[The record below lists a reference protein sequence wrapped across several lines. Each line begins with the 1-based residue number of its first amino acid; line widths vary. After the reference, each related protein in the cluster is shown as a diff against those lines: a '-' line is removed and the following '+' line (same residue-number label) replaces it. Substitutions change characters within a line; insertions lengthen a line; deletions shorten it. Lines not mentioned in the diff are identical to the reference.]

1 MNKTG
6 LAIVAAFL
14 FGAVSAVFGADAP
27 QAGFSL
33 TIYSTADPATFD
45 PQDYARQ
52 AAQNAYYF
60 LQNPLPGFGVVR
72 ENRNIHLEAGDNTLR
87 FTDVAQQIDPTTV
100 SFQALTS
107 PGSASVLEQNYE
119 YDLVSAD
126 KILGK
131 YLGQGVALTRRGANG
146 AEVLQGDLLSF
157 DDSNLVIQQASGDV
171 QVIPRGND
179 LMGIQL
185 AKSDTGLITKPT
197 LVWKIHSDKGQDQL
211 AQVTY
216 QTSSLTWRAD
226 YNLTLDAAEDAADLG
241 AWVTIMNESGASY
254 PDARLKLVAGD
265 VQRIQPPRP
274 VYQMARSVA
283 GLAGEAEQG
292 FVEKPFF
299 EYHLYTLGRTTS
311 VSNNSTKQIELFEPK
326 LGVPVTKTYVY
337 FGAGEELRNWN
348 YGGAPNLDSGL
359 GTQANKKVDVYLVLN
374 NSEKNGLGIPL
385 PAGRIR
391 AYKRDEADGS
401 SEFIGEDVV
410 QHTPKDEE
418 VRMKLGSAFDIVGDR
433 RQTDFSVNTNG
444 HESTESFEIK
454 VRNHKSDAVHVIVRE
469 NLYRWAN
476 WEITAASDSWEKKDF
491 RTIEFP
497 VDVGKDGEKTVTYTV
512 RYTW

>member
-6 LAIVAAFL
+6 LAIVAAFV
-14 FGAVSAVFGADAP
+14 FGAVSAVAGADAP
-27 QAGFSL
+27 QSGFSL
-33 TIYSTADPATFD
+33 TIYSTADPASFD

-52 AAQNAYYF
+52 QAQNAYYF

-131 YLGQGVALTRRGANG
+131 YLGQGVSIMRRNPTG
-146 AEVLQGDLLSF
+146 AETIQGDLLSF

-197 LVWKIHSDKGQDQL
+197 LVWRIHSDKAQDQL

-274 VYQMARSVA
+274 VFQMARSVA
-283 GLAGEAEQG
+283 GLAGARSRG
-292 FVEKPFF
+292 LWKSRFLNITFIRWG
-299 EYHLYTLGRTTS
+299 GRRR
-311 VSNNSTKQIELFEPK
+311 F
-326 LGVPVTKTYVY
+326 
-337 FGAGEELRNWN
+337 
-348 YGGAPNLDSGL
+348 
-359 GTQANKKVDVYLVLN
+359 
-374 NSEKNGLGIPL
+374 
-385 PAGRIR
+385 RI
-391 AYKRDEADGS
+391 
-401 SEFIGEDVV
+401 
-410 QHTPKDEE
+410 
-418 VRMKLGSAFDIVGDR
+418 
-433 RQTDFSVNTNG
+433 
-444 HESTESFEIK
+444 
-454 VRNHKSDAVHVIVRE
+454 
-469 NLYRWAN
+469 
-476 WEITAASDSWEKKDF
+476 
-491 RTIEFP
+491 
-497 VDVGKDGEKTVTYTV
+497 TV
-512 RYTW
+512 RSRLNSLIRSWVCR

>member
-6 LAIVAAFL
+6 LAIVAAFV
-14 FGAVSAVFGADAP
+14 FASVSAAARGDAP
-27 QAGFSL
+27 QSGFSL

-131 YLGQGVALTRRGANG
+131 YLGQGVSIMRRNPTG
-146 AEVLQGDLLSF
+146 AETIQGDLLSF

-226 YNLTLDAAEDAADLG
+226 YNLTLDAADLG

-274 VYQMARSVA
+274 MMLRQMAAQEEAGVA
-283 GLAGEAEQG
+283 GTG

-299 EYHLYTLGRTTS
+299 EYHLYTLGRATS

-348 YGGAPNLDSGL
+348 YGGAPNLDSSL

-418 VRMKLGSAFDIVGDR
+418 VRMKMGSAFDIVGDR

-476 WEITAASDSWEKKDF
+476 WEITAASDGWEKKDF

-497 VDVGKDGEKTVTYTV
+497 VDVAKDGEKTVTYTV